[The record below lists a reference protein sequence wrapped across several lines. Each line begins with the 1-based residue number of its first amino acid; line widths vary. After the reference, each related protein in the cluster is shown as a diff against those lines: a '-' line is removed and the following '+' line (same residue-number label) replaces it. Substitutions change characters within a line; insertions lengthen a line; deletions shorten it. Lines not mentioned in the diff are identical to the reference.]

1 MDSTRSIWH
10 RIHID
15 PWLSLAILVL
25 LAMGLVVLYSASGQD
40 QAMVTRQAIRMGL
53 GLVIMVAVAQV
64 RPEILS
70 RVSVWLFAIGLLLL
84 VALNFFGTGR
94 GAHRWLDLGFLR
106 FQPSEIMKLAVPMIC
121 ARFFAAAPLPP
132 GILQI
137 LFAAV
142 LILLP
147 VGLIAEQPDLGTA
160 ALVLAAGG
168 SVVFIA
174 GLRWRYIIWGC
185 ILFLA
190 SLVPMWTMM
199 HDYQRQRILTLLD
212 PEQDPLGAGYHII
225 QSVIAVGSGGLFG
238 KGWLHGTQS
247 QLEFLPERHTDFIF
261 AVLCEEF
268 GLVGALALL
277 SVYLFVI
284 LRGLQIAA
292 QAQENFGRLLAGSL
306 AMTLFIYVFVNMG
319 MVIGQLPVVGVPLPL
334 ISYGG
339 TSLVTLMASFG
350 ILMSIHTHRKML
362 SF

>member
-25 LAMGLVVLYSASGQD
+25 LTMGLVVLYSASGQD

-137 LFAAV
+137 LF
-142 LILLP
+142 
-147 VGLIAEQPDLGTA
+147 GEQPDLGTA

-174 GLRWRYIIWGC
+174 GLRWRYIIWSC
-185 ILFLA
+185 ILFLV

-350 ILMSIHTHRKML
+350 ILMSVHTHRKML

>member
-1 MDSTRSIWH
+1 MDSTRSIWQ

-15 PWLSLAILVL
+15 PWLVLGILIL
-25 LAMGLVVLYSASGQD
+25 LAMGLTVLYSASGQD

-70 RVSVWLFAIGLLLL
+70 RVSVWLFAVGLLLL

-137 LFAAV
+137 LFGAV

-160 ALVLAAGG
+160 ALVLAGGG

-174 GLRWRYIIWGC
+174 GLRWRYIIWGGV
-185 ILFLA
+185 LFLA

-212 PEQDPLGAGYHII
+212 PQQDPLGAGYHII

-277 SVYLFVI
+277 LVYLFVI

-292 QAQENFGRLLAGSL
+292 QAQDNFGRLLAGSL

-350 ILMSIHTHRKML
+350 ILMSVHTHRKML